1 MCRVIVSFF
10 RFPVDFPRNFECPNY
25 SLHSRRFFFLK
36 KADPDGILIAAAVM
50 KANGKLRGER
60 QTSDFFLISLSSY
73 PILSPQPVPWNHFLT
88 SPTLDQFQRSSR
100 SHCKIRLLCKLPCKV
115 NLFVCSPIFLE
126 IFIPFIWPQLARTY
140 SGTDSVWQSIE
151 ADREQCTVQ

>member
-1 MCRVIVSFF
+1 MCIVISRLKVMCVYCVSSYCFILSVSGRFSKEFRV
-10 RFPVDFPRNFECPNY
+10 PYLWPAQQA
-25 SLHSRRFFFLK
+25 FFLK
-36 KADPDGILIAAAVM
+36 KADPDGTLIAAVAM

-60 QTSDFFLISLSSY
+60 QTSDFFLIFLSSS
-73 PILSPQPVPWNHFLT
+73 PILSRQPVPWNHFLT

-126 IFIPFIWPQLARTY
+126 IFIPFI
-140 SGTDSVWQSIE
+140 
-151 ADREQCTVQ
+151 

>member
-1 MCRVIVSFF
+1 MCRVIVSSF

-25 SLHSRRFFFLK
+25 SLHSRRFFLK
-36 KADPDGILIAAAVM
+36 KADPDGTLIAAAVM

-60 QTSDFFLISLSSY
+60 QTSDFFLISLSSS
-73 PILSPQPVPWNHFLT
+73 PILSRQPVPWNHFLT

-115 NLFVCSPIFLE
+115 NLFVCSPIFSWNIHSIHLTPVNE
-126 IFIPFIWPQLARTY
+126 NLFRHWFSEA
-140 SGTDSVWQSIE
+140 IE